1 MFTDFYDT
9 LSTLVESWQF
19 GEVIKNFY
27 AALPPVF
34 IAALSVCFVLTFLG
48 WALNFIRGLL

>member
-27 AALPPVF
+27 SALPPVF
-34 IAALSVCFVLTFLG
+34 IAAISVCFVLTFLG